1 MPESFIIDSEEEVSN
16 DLFEEINLDDDEF
29 LTLLNSD
36 VEF

>member
-1 MPESFIIDSEEEVSN
+1 MPETFIIDSEEEVSN